1 MSLSIIIPTL
11 NEEAAL
17 PATLRSVA
25 ALSPAPLEVIVAD
38 SGSDDR
44 TVEIARAFGAT
55 VITDLP
61 RGRAGQMN
69 AGAKLAKGD
78 QLCFLHADTEVPADF
93 VDLAERV
100 LSDPNVALAGCISI
114 MRGTTGVRRV
124 TTAHNFIKTWYAPLL
139 FRPISFFRGT
149 RLLFGDQVMICRS
162 NDFKAVGGW
171 DPDQKIMEEADMCL
185 RAAKMGYRP
194 MITPEA
200 QIMHLVGAAAGQRS
214 GKWESVARARTT
226 LIRDHL
232 PTWQVPLGLAL
243 MWTWAAIRRGLT
255 ALRPG
260 EKTEIYAHVWAERK
274 VWLKG
279 Y

>member
-17 PATLRSVA
+17 PETLRSVA

-93 VDLAERV
+93 VDLAAHV
-100 LSDPNVALAGCISI
+100 LSDPSVALAGFISI

-139 FRPISFFRGT
+139 FRPVSFFRGT

-185 RAAKMGYRP
+185 RMVRGGYGR
-194 MITPEA
+194 
-200 QIMHLVGAAAGQRS
+200 VR
-214 GKWESVARARTT
+214 
-226 LIRDHL
+226 
-232 PTWQVPLGLAL
+232 QVP
-243 MWTWAAIRRGLT
+243 
-255 ALRPG
+255 
-260 EKTEIYAHVWAERK
+260 RK
-274 VWLKG
+274 VWSSDRRVAEWGFWRANLTYLYVGLMWGFGAKSARLSQH
-279 Y
+279 YEDVR